1 VVPIQAH
8 SEVEKVK
15 VDSRGLY
22 HPVADDLGD
31 PQPCFGKDATH
42 ILKHHGVYQQDN
54 RDSRASRKREGRD
67 PDHRMMVR
75 LKLPGGRVTADQYL
89 LCDQLADR
97 YGQGDMRVTSR
108 QGLQFHGVHKH
119 DLRPIIHDLNR
130 IARLTTLGSAGDV
143 ARNVIAPPVADIDL
157 RYGRH
162 GALLPALSET
172 ISRHFSPKT
181 AAYSEIWSDDQRAR
195 IHTDGTVTFVSG
207 RTAASHDE
215 PLYGGA
221 YLPRKFKI
229 ALATD
234 FDNAV
239 DVYANDVGFIAVTD
253 ENGFSGFEVVVGG
266 SLGHAHNRPDRV
278 PGLASHFTF
287 ISQEEV
293 IPLLE
298 AIIKV
303 FRDYGNRS
311 DRHHARLRFLI
322 ETIGNEMFRDLVEKA
337 AGRSFPPPR
346 MMSVTGQE
354 HYLGWSSQIQT
365 GLNYV
370 GIWLENGRIRDFD
383 NGPKYKSAL
392 REAVLRFS
400 PEIRF
405 TPHHNIVLANIADAE
420 VEALDALLQGYGIDV
435 RNGVSPLRQWEMACP
450 ALPACPM
457 ALNESERAM
466 PEIMRQLEKAVG
478 MEVDVMIRMS
488 GCSNSCSRPRMA
500 EIGIIAKN
508 SREYLVF
515 VGGSRLGTRIN
526 ALLLDDVATEN
537 LPAVLVAL
545 ITLWL
550 KERCSTECFGDWAY
564 RIGTDALKRML
575 LPA

>member
-1 VVPIQAH
+1 MVPIQAH

-31 PQPCFGKDATH
+31 TQPCFGKDATH

-54 RDSRASRKREGRD
+54 RDTRAMRKQEGLA

-75 LKLPGGRVTADQYL
+75 LKLPGGRVTAEQYL

-108 QGLQFHGVHKH
+108 QDLQFHGIRKP
-119 DLRPIIHDLNR
+119 DLRPIIHDLNVL
-130 IARLTTLGSAGDV
+130 AKLTTFGACGDV
-143 ARNVIAPPVADIDL
+143 VRNVIAPPVADIDP

-162 GALLPALSET
+162 GVLLLTLAEE
-172 ISRHFSPKT
+172 ISRHFAPET
-181 AAYSEIWSDDQRAR
+181 AAYSEIWLDDQRVKVYG
-195 IHTDGTVTFVSG
+195 DGTVAFTCKSAPESYEESF
-207 RTAASHDE
+207 
-215 PLYGGA
+215 YGNA
-221 YLPRKFKI
+221 YLPRKFKVAI
-229 ALATD
+229 ATD

-239 DVYANDVGFIAVTD
+239 DVYANDVGLIAVTD
-253 ENGFSGFEVVVGG
+253 VNGFFGFEVVVGG
-266 SLGHAHNRPDRV
+266 SLGHAHNRPDRE

-293 IPLLE
+293 IPLLD
-298 AIIKV
+298 AILMV

-322 ETIGNEMFRDLVEKA
+322 NAFGQDVFRDLVEKK
-337 AGRSFPPPR
+337 AGRSFPPPS
-346 MMSVTGQE
+346 MTSVTGQE
-354 HYLGWSSQIQT
+354 HYLGWTKQIQA

-370 GIWLENGRIRDFD
+370 GLWLENGRIRDFD

-392 REAVLRFS
+392 REAVSRFS
-400 PEIRF
+400 PELRF
-405 TPHHNIVLANIADAE
+405 TPHHNLVIANIADAD
-420 VEALDALLQGYGIDV
+420 VEALDALLQGYGINV
-435 RNGVSPLRQWEMACP
+435 RKGVSPLRQWEMACP
-450 ALPACPM
+450 ALPSCPM

-466 PEIMRQLEKAVG
+466 PAIMRQVEKAVG
-478 MEVDVMIRMS
+478 KEVDVMIRMS

-526 ALLLDDVATEN
+526 TLLLDNVATEN
-537 LPAVLVAL
+537 LPPVLVEL

-550 KERCSTECFGDWAY
+550 KERCSTECFGDWSH
-564 RIGTDALKRML
+564 RIGTDAVRTML
-575 LPA
+575 MPA

>member
-1 VVPIQAH
+1 MVLIQAH

-15 VDSRGLY
+15 VESRGLY

-31 PQPCFGKDATH
+31 LQPCFGKDATH

-54 RDSRASRKREGRD
+54 RDTRANRKQEGLT

-75 LKLPGGRVTADQYL
+75 LKLPGGRVTAEQYL
-89 LCDQLADR
+89 LCDKLADQ
-97 YGQGDMRVTSR
+97 YGQGDMRITSR

-119 DLRPIIHDLNR
+119 DLRPIIHDLNVL
-130 IARLTTLGSAGDV
+130 ARVTTLGAAGDV
-143 ARNVIAPPVADIDL
+143 VRNVIAPPVADIDP
-157 RYGRH
+157 RYGR
-162 GALLPALSET
+162 GGAALLSLAQD
-172 ISRHFSPKT
+172 ISRRFSPKT
-181 AAYSEIWSDDQRAR
+181 RGYYELWLDDKRAC
-195 IHTDGTVTFVSG
+195 ISKDGTIGFPSG
-207 RTAASHDE
+207 RASASQEE
-215 PLYGGA
+215 PLYGSN

-229 ALATD
+229 AIATD
-234 FDNAV
+234 FDNPV
-239 DVYANDVGFIAVTD
+239 DVYANDIGLIAVAD
-253 ENGFSGFEVVVGG
+253 ENGFAGFEAVVGG

-322 ETIGNEMFRDLVEKA
+322 NAFGQDVFRDLVEKK
-337 AGRSFPPPR
+337 AGRPFPPPS
-346 MMSVTGQE
+346 MTSVTGQE
-354 HYLGWSSQIQT
+354 HYLGWTKQIQA

-370 GIWLENGRIRDFD
+370 GLWLENGRIRDFD

-392 REAVLRFS
+392 REAVSRFS
-400 PEIRF
+400 PELRF
-405 TPHHNIVLANIADAE
+405 TPHHNLVLANIADAD
-420 VEALDALLQGYGIDV
+420 VDALDALLQGYGIDV
-435 RNGVSPLRQWEMACP
+435 RKGASPLRQWEMACP
-450 ALPACPM
+450 ALPTCLM

-466 PEIMRQLEKAVG
+466 PEIVRQVEKAFG
-478 MEVDVMIRMS
+478 TEVDVMIRMS

-500 EIGIIAKN
+500 EIGIIARN

-515 VGGSRLGTRIN
+515 VGGSRMGTRLN
-526 ALLLDDVATEN
+526 TLLLDDVVDEN
-537 LPAVLVAL
+537 LSPVLVAL

-550 KERCSTECFGDWAY
+550 KERCSTEYFGDWAY